1 MPALVGINLDR
12 QGKASQG
19 KASGWAGMGGSQRR
33 RLLGCAC
40 CAAGGMLM
48 PALARAADWGGA
60 DGNAR
65 AGTPQATPPSVGPMR
80 MTVGATPSA
89 ARSPAAPSWQT
100 RLLRGARTLW
110 LVRGDAEIQST
121 YWTPE
126 AGYDGDAYKE
136 ICWLMRDVQAN
147 KSFPMSLR
155 LLDVLCGLQNWL
167 AQSGGRSPIHL
178 NSGYRTFATN
188 MRTEGAAMN
197 SRHLLGKAADIKVLG
212 VTLSRLAGMASLFG
226 RGGVGMYVSKGF
238 VHVDTGDERIWIK

>member
-1 MPALVGINLDR
+1 MRIGIDLQTKR
-12 QGKASQG
+12 EAHG
-19 KASGWAGMGGSQRR
+19 AGMSGTGRR

-40 CAAGGMLM
+40 CAAGGLLV
-48 PALARAADWGGA
+48 PALARATTSWAESSPGRA
-60 DGNAR
+60 EAR
-65 AGTPQATPPSVGPMR
+65 EAAVPPHAGRALV
-80 MTVGATPSA
+80 
-89 ARSPAAPSWQT
+89 AAPASSASPVTPAWQA

-110 LVRGDAEIQST
+110 LMRGEVEIQRT
-121 YWTPE
+121 YWTPDV
-126 AGYDGDAYKE
+126 GYDGDAYKE

-167 AQSGGRSPIHL
+167 AQSGTRSAMHV

-188 MRTEGAAMN
+188 ARTEGSAMN
-197 SRHLLGKAADIKVLG
+197 SRHLLGRAADVRVVG

-226 RGGVGMYVSKGF
+226 KGGVGMYVSKGF